1 MCPKSPQNNKC
12 RQYAVIKFKIYVI
25 SSSHQNVTCSHHYI
39 AEKLLPIPFWLHA
52 MVSVLVSSV
61 VDHGFKP
68 QLGQTNDL

>member
-1 MCPKSPQNNKC
+1 MCPKSPQNNKY
-12 RQYAVIKFKIYVI
+12 RQYAVIKIYVI
-25 SSSHQNVTCSHHYI
+25 SSSHQNVTCSHHNI
-39 AEKLLPIPFWLHA
+39 AEKLLHNPFRLHA